1 MFVSSLKHNRG
12 ESCLKEGRNWVN
24 VIVEAFGWVEAL
36 VLTFRARNF
45 HCLDKRIGEL
55 NWNRAIGEIAVTFDL
70 RSGPNA
76 TLRDKKAQQT
86 NQLYSLPE
94 S

>member
-12 ESCLKEGRNWVN
+12 ETCLKEGKNWVN

-55 NWNRAIGEIAVTFDL
+55 NWNRAIGEIAVTYDL